1 MIHRSKERSDTAS
14 LSRSV
19 SEASDFED
27 AVSEQEEQAMVNL
40 HMQVVFI
47 QYHQY
52 IKFFLR

>member
-19 SEASDFED
+19 SEGSDFED

-40 HMQVVFI
+40 HMQVVYPI
-47 QYHQY
+47 YQ
-52 IKFFLR
+52 R